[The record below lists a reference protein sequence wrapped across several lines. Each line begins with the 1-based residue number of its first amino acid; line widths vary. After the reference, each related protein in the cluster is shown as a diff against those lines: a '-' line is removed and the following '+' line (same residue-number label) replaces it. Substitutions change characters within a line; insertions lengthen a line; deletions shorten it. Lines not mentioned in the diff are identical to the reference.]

1 MKELFD
7 DSERYNKRSSK
18 NMPLSAR
25 MRPQSLD
32 EFVGQNHLLG
42 EGRVLRKIIEED
54 HIPSIIL
61 YGPSG
66 CGKTA
71 IAMLVAKKTKNYFK
85 YLNAV
90 TATVSD
96 VRDIISLARQQIRDF
111 GRKTI
116 LFLDEIAHFNK
127 IQQNALMKDVEEGNI
142 VLIGVTTYN
151 PFFYINTPLLSR
163 ALVFQFHPLSN
174 NEIKKI
180 LLNALGDKER
190 GLGDLPLKVPADVL
204 EYIAK
209 TSEGDARRALN
220 TLEIAA
226 MMTVGRP
233 EKKLFVDMET
243 VQESIQSKFLV
254 YDRND
259 DQHYDT
265 ISAFIKSMRGSDPD
279 AAIYWL
285 AKMIVAGEDPRFIA
299 RRILICAA
307 EDVGNAD
314 PYALVI
320 ADACY
325 HAAEVVGTPEAR
337 IILAQAVIYIS
348 TAPKSNASY
357 IAINDAIEEIKSEKT
372 QDIPLSL
379 QGTGYKGAEK
389 LGKGQGYLYPHD
401 FPGHYVY
408 QKYMPSNKK
417 FYIPSDSG
425 YEKRIKFFL
434 NHIERLKKDYEKKYK
449 KADDK

>member
-1 MKELFD
+1 
-7 DSERYNKRSSK
+7 
-18 NMPLSAR
+18 MPLSAR

-180 LLNALGDKER
+180 LINALGDKER
-190 GLGDLPLKVPADVL
+190 GLGDLSLKVPADVL

-226 MMTVGRP
+226 MMTVGSP
-233 EKKLFVDMET
+233 EKNLFVDMET

>member
-1 MKELFD
+1 
-7 DSERYNKRSSK
+7 
-18 NMPLSAR
+18 
-25 MRPQSLD
+25 
-32 EFVGQNHLLG
+32 
-42 EGRVLRKIIEED
+42 
-54 HIPSIIL
+54 
-61 YGPSG
+61 
-66 CGKTA
+66 
-71 IAMLVAKKTKNYFK
+71 
-85 YLNAV
+85 
-90 TATVSD
+90 
-96 VRDIISLARQQIRDF
+96 
-111 GRKTI
+111 
-116 LFLDEIAHFNK
+116 
-127 IQQNALMKDVEEGNI
+127 
-142 VLIGVTTYN
+142 
-151 PFFYINTPLLSR
+151 
-163 ALVFQFHPLSN
+163 
-174 NEIKKI
+174 
-180 LLNALGDKER
+180 
-190 GLGDLPLKVPADVL
+190 
-204 EYIAK
+204 
-209 TSEGDARRALN
+209 LN

-226 MMTVGRP
+226 MMTVGSP
-233 EKKLFVDMET
+233 EKNLFVDMET

-434 NHIERLKKDYEKKYK
+434 NHIERLKKDDEKKYK

>member
-1 MKELFD
+1 
-7 DSERYNKRSSK
+7 
-18 NMPLSAR
+18 MPLSAR

-180 LLNALGDKER
+180 LINALGDKER

>member
-1 MKELFD
+1 
-7 DSERYNKRSSK
+7 
-18 NMPLSAR
+18 MPLSAR

>member
-1 MKELFD
+1 
-7 DSERYNKRSSK
+7 
-18 NMPLSAR
+18 MPLSAR

-180 LLNALGDKER
+180 LINALGDKER
-190 GLGDLPLKVPADVL
+190 GLGDLSLKVSADVL

-226 MMTVGRP
+226 MMTVGNP
-233 EKKLFVDMET
+233 EKNLFVDMKT

-307 EDVGNAD
+307 EDIGNAD

-325 HAAEVVGTPEAR
+325 HAVEVVGTPEAR